1 MYITAKPANIK
12 KGKKLLQKTAK
23 DCNVNFAKEEIIP
36 TNGITAKQ
44 KINIYLHLSDA
55 KRFEEKNSNIRVF
68 KNKDGA
74 LNQFA
79 GIKKISLLTTKKIK
93 FISYDSINNNAFV
106 GDYRISGSKTNIDK
120 FVSRLNS
127 GKAQIQ
133 AKLIKDPYGTRDV
146 SNEEYLVFWVL
157 YAILLAIVIF
167 SVGMSAKTML
177 KEARPWSA
185 AFLACP

>member
-1 MYITAKPANIK
+1 MLNDLK
-12 KGKKLLQKTAK
+12 KK
-23 DCNVNFAKEEIIP
+23 
-36 TNGITAKQ
+36 
-44 KINIYLHLSDA
+44 S
-55 KRFEEKNSNIRVF
+55 SNIRVF

-120 FVSRLNS
+120 FVNRLNS

-177 KEARPWSA
+177 KEASVVVMLGHSKNE
-185 AFLACP
+185 FCVKML